1 MDEPNDDEKTP
12 PALPGPT
19 LRPASTPGPA
29 SVAVDLGS
37 LAQPVRPEAL
47 DKGTNVRGWLIVD
60 RLGAGGMG
68 VVYLVRSES
77 DAHDMAA
84 LKLSVP
90 GPDEAPAAR
99 ADRVSRVEREAGTI
113 VQLRHPNIIKGREFF
128 FWQCHPCLVMPY
140 LAGETL
146 LPYWRKATP
155 SLRVGF
161 RDLFWPLADACA
173 YIHAKNIFHRDI
185 KPANIMVQDGH
196 PLLVDFGITRSRAA
210 HTMTG
215 TDLLCTPD
223 YTAPEHLLYGNSLQ
237 RAAEEVYPYTPQT
250 DLFCLGG
257 TFFELLTGRL
267 PYQHLPTSK
276 AGFMD
281 PRFQIA
287 LRDFEP
293 LRASECNP
301 AVPACVDEFLGR
313 LMSRDPAA
321 RFQSGAEVTEAID
334 TLLEQQD
341 PAFDVPFVPPK
352 RVAVGAANSSATTA
366 NRRRPPTG
374 PAKTPKPLSRPNP
387 GPPSIVAPSLVASP
401 APPSLHAPEDFRP
414 PTALARA
421 PQPFADPVPPFSPE
435 AAAEPE
441 APLPTGFRRA
451 QQLLNASS
459 PARNSQRL
467 LVGGLAAAIVALLLV
482 VAVVSARP
490 APSSHT
496 SSLLDSNEKP
506 PTQVAPAMP
515 VASPAALAVGSP
527 LDLASVDAGVLAP
540 PVVVSRSSGAKGKG
554 TDSAE
559 IDALLRN
566 EYGGKRPVIEG
577 GPTPSAPM
585 GPKKPS
591 WLKVTNAQ
599 QPPAQEETG
608 KRSFGVPMGTEIA
621 VRLQKPLDSRTVSS
635 GPVVARL
642 MRPLVVRGGV
652 IFSSGTMVYGTASAT
667 SAGRFDARFTR
678 LKLPDG
684 SEFVFSGIAYDSDDK
699 KPGIRA
705 TSRIQGGSGQ
715 SSGLGDALVKGAANT
730 LLGKVPG
737 GDATDVAKGAGQ
749 VVVNHDERSPNAS
762 SGEALLLE
770 APADFTVFVAA
781 AF

>member
-1 MDEPNDDEKTP
+1 MNDDEKTP
-12 PALPGPT
+12 PSLPGPT

-47 DKGTNVRGWLIVD
+47 DKGTNVRSWVILD

-77 DAHDMAA
+77 DAKDLAA

-90 GPDEAPAAR
+90 LPDESPEAR
-99 ADRVSRVEREAGTI
+99 AERETRFEREATTI
-113 VQLRHPNIIKGREFF
+113 VPLRHPNIIKGREFF
-128 FWQCHPCLVMPY
+128 RWQGHPCLVMPY
-140 LAGETL
+140 LTGETL

-155 SLRVGF
+155 SLRVSF
-161 RDLFWPLADACA
+161 RELFRPLADALD
-173 YIHAKNIFHRDI
+173 YIHAKHIFHRDI
-185 KPANIMVQDGH
+185 KPANIMVQQGH
-196 PLLVDFGITRSRAA
+196 PLLVDFGIARSRAA

-215 TDLLCTPD
+215 TDVLCTPE
-223 YTAPEHLLYGNSLQ
+223 YTAPEHLLYANSLQ
-237 RAAEEVYPYTPQT
+237 RAEEEVYLYRPEA
-250 DLFCLGG
+250 DLFCFGA
-257 TFFELLTGRL
+257 TIFECLTGRL

-287 LRDFEP
+287 LREYEP
-293 LRASECNP
+293 LSASECNP
-301 AVPACVDEFLGR
+301 AVPASVDQFLGR
-313 LMSRDPAA
+313 LMSRDPDA
-321 RFQSGAEVTEAID
+321 RFQTGAEVAAAID
-334 TLLEQQD
+334 ALLELQD
-341 PAFDVPFVPPK
+341 PAFDLPFVPPK
-352 RVAVGAANSSATTA
+352 RVAAGAAKSTATTA
-366 NRRRPPTG
+366 DRRRPPTG
-374 PAKTPKPLSRPNP
+374 PTKTPKPPTP
-387 GPPSIVAPSLVASP
+387 AAPPSLVAPSLVA
-401 APPSLHAPEDFRP
+401 APIAAKSTGQESFRP
-414 PTALARA
+414 PTALGKA
-421 PQPFADPVPPFSPE
+421 PKAFSDPVPQRAQE
-435 AAAEPE
+435 ATGEPE

-459 PARNSQRL
+459 PAAGGQRW
-467 LVGGLAAAIVALLLV
+467 LVGGLAAAIVVLLLI
-482 VAVVSARP
+482 VAAVASRP
-490 APSSHT
+490 TQTNAT
-496 SSLLDSNEKP
+496 SSLLDSTEKP
-506 PTQVAPAMP
+506 QPQVIAPPMPVVAPAFVTAP
-515 VASPAALAVGSP
+515 PPQELVP
-527 LDLASVDAGVLAP
+527 VDAGGLTP
-540 PVVVSRSSGAKGKG
+540 PTVVTRSSISKGKN

-559 IDALLRN
+559 IDALLRD
-566 EYGGKRPVIEG
+566 EYGGKRPVVEG
-577 GPTPSAPM
+577 ELKPVVPP

-591 WLKVTNAQ
+591 WLKVTNAA
-599 QPPAQEETG
+599 PPAAEETG
-608 KRSFGVPMGTEIA
+608 KRTFGVPLGTEIA

-635 GPVVARL
+635 GPVIARL

-678 LKLPDG
+678 LKLADG
-684 SEFVFSGIAYDSDDK
+684 TEIVFSGIAYDSDDK

-715 SSGLGDALVKGAANT
+715 STGLGETLVKGAANT

-737 GDATDVAKGAGQ
+737 GDAADVAKGAGQ
-749 VVVNHDERSPNAS
+749 AVVNHDERSANSA
-762 SGEALLLE
+762 SGEALLLD

>member
-1 MDEPNDDEKTP
+1 MDELNDDEKTP

-19 LRPASTPGPA
+19 LRPVSTPGPA

-47 DKGTNVRGWLIVD
+47 DKGTNVRGWKIVD

-77 DAHDMAA
+77 DEQDVAA

-90 GPDEAPAAR
+90 SHDESPEAKAER
-99 ADRVSRVEREAGTI
+99 ETRFEREAATI

-128 FWQCHPCLVMPY
+128 RWQGHPCLVMPY
-140 LAGETL
+140 LTGETL
-146 LPYWRKATP
+146 LPYWGKAML

-161 RDLFWPLADACA
+161 RDIFAPLAEACD

-185 KPANIMVQDGH
+185 KPANIMVQDGR
-196 PLLVDFGITRSRAA
+196 PLLVDFGIARSRAA
-210 HTMTG
+210 HTMTS
-215 TDLLCTPD
+215 TDILCTPD

-237 RAAEEVYPYTPQT
+237 RAEEQVYPYNPQT

-257 TFFELLTGRL
+257 TVFQVLTGRL

-301 AVPACVDEFLGR
+301 AVPASVDEFLGR
-313 LMSRDPAA
+313 LMNRDPDA
-321 RFQSGAEVTEAID
+321 RFQTGAEVTAAID
-334 TLLEQQD
+334 ALLEQHD
-341 PAFDVPFVPPK
+341 PAFDAPFVPPK
-352 RVAVGAANSSATTA
+352 RVAAGEAKSSATTA

-374 PAKTPKPLSRPNP
+374 SPKTPKP
-387 GPPSIVAPSLVASP
+387 PPSIVAPSLVASP
-401 APPSLHAPEDFRP
+401 AAASQHGQASFRP

-421 PQPFADPVPPFSPE
+421 ARSFADPLPPHSPE
-435 AAAEPE
+435 EAGEPE

-459 PARNSQRL
+459 PARNGQRW
-467 LVGGLAAAIVALLLV
+467 LVGGLAAAIVVLMLV

-490 APSSHT
+490 AQSNRT

-506 PTQVAPAMP
+506 PTQGAPSMP
-515 VASPAALAVGSP
+515 VAAPATLTVAQPQEFAT
-527 LDLASVDAGVLAP
+527 ADAGVLAP
-540 PVVVSRSSGAKGKG
+540 PVVIARASVAKGKS

-566 EYGGKRPVIEG
+566 EYGGKRPVVEG
-577 GPTPSAPM
+577 EAKPSAPP

-599 QPPAQEETG
+599 QPAAEETG
-608 KRSFGVPMGTEIA
+608 KRSFGVPMGTEIS

-652 IFSSGTMVYGTASAT
+652 IFSSGTMVYGVANAT
-667 SAGRFDARFTR
+667 GAGRFDARFTR
-678 LKLPDG
+678 LKLAGWNARLSSAASPTTATTR
-684 SEFVFSGIAYDSDDK
+684 SRVFAPPAES
-699 KPGIRA
+699 RA
-705 TSRIQGGSGQ
+705 
-715 SSGLGDALVKGAANT
+715 GAA
-730 LLGKVPG
+730 
-737 GDATDVAKGAGQ
+737 
-749 VVVNHDERSPNAS
+749 SPMGSARPS
-762 SGEALLLE
+762 
-770 APADFTVFVAA
+770 
-781 AF
+781 

>member
-1 MDEPNDDEKTP
+1 MNDDEKTP

-47 DKGTNVRGWLIVD
+47 DKGTNVRGWVIVD

-68 VVYLVRSES
+68 VVYLVKSES
-77 DAHDMAA
+77 DANDVAA

-90 GPDEAPAAR
+90 LPDESPDAKAER
-99 ADRVSRVEREAGTI
+99 ETRFEREAATI

-128 FWQCHPCLVMPY
+128 RWQGSQGHPCLVMPY
-140 LAGETL
+140 LTGETL

-155 SLRVGF
+155 SLRVSF
-161 RDLFWPLADACA
+161 RELFWPLADALG

-185 KPANIMVQDGH
+185 KPANIMVQAGH
-196 PLLVDFGITRSRAA
+196 PLLVDFGIARSRAA

-215 TDLLCTPD
+215 TDVLCTPE
-223 YTAPEHLLYGNSLQ
+223 YTAPEHLLYANSLQ
-237 RAAEEVYPYTPQT
+237 RAEEEVYLYRPEA
-250 DLFCLGG
+250 DLFCFGA
-257 TFFELLTGRL
+257 TIFECLTGRL

-287 LRDFEP
+287 LQEYEP
-293 LRASECNP
+293 LSASECNP
-301 AVPACVDEFLGR
+301 AVPASVDQFLGR
-313 LMSRDPAA
+313 LMSRDPEA
-321 RFQSGAEVTEAID
+321 RFQTGAEVAAAID
-334 TLLEQQD
+334 ALLEQQD

-352 RVAVGAANSSATTA
+352 RVAAGAAKSTATTA
-366 NRRRPPTG
+366 DRRRPPTG
-374 PAKTPKPLSRPNP
+374 PPKTPKPLTSAA
-387 GPPSIVAPSLVASP
+387 PPSLVAPSLVA
-401 APPSLHAPEDFRP
+401 APVAPKPTGQESFRP
-414 PTALARA
+414 PTALGKA
-421 PQPFADPVPPFSPE
+421 PKAFSDPVPQRAQE
-435 AAAEPE
+435 AAGEPE

-459 PARNSQRL
+459 PAAGGQRW
-467 LVGGLAAAIVALLLV
+467 LVGGLAAAIVVLVLV
-482 VAVVSARP
+482 VAAVSSRP
-490 APSSHT
+490 TQTNAT
-496 SSLLDSNEKP
+496 SSLLDSTEKTGP
-506 PTQVAPAMP
+506 QVAPSMP
-515 VASPAALAVGSP
+515 VAAPVLPAAASP
-527 LDLASVDAGVLAP
+527 QDFASVDAGGLAP
-540 PVVVSRSSGAKGKG
+540 PVVVTRSSVAKGKN

-566 EYGGKRPVIEG
+566 EYGGKRPVVEG
-577 GPTPSAPM
+577 ELKPAAPV

-591 WLKVTNAQ
+591 WLKVTNAS
-599 QPPAQEETG
+599 QPAAEETG
-608 KRSFGVPMGTEIA
+608 KRTFGVPMGTEIA

-635 GPVVARL
+635 GPVIARL

-652 IFSSGTMVYGTASAT
+652 VFSSGTMVYGTASAT

-678 LKLPDG
+678 LKLADG
-684 SEFVFSGIAYDSDDK
+684 TEIVFSGIAYDSDDK

-737 GDATDVAKGAGQ
+737 GDAADVAKGAGQ
-749 VVVNHDERSPNAS
+749 TVVNHDERSAS
-762 SGEALLLE
+762 GASGEALLLD